1 MNEIL
6 IYDDIGVDWYGD
18 GISAKSIKDKLDRM
32 SGDITVRINSP
43 GGDVFE
49 GIAIYNLLK
58 VRGVS
63 VVVDGLA
70 ASAASVIAM
79 AGANIAVGCGAMLM
93 IHNPWTMTVGDAAE
107 MDKTASMLR
116 EVGASLADIYEN
128 RTGLAR
134 ETISAMMD
142 AETWISAD
150 EARTM
155 GFADAITDD
164 SASVVNVSRPWIRGD
179 IPEPSFAFR
188 VAARKRRMGLVD
200 RLPAAAGFSR
210 SQGSRPPTAP
220 GTTVKSLKVE
230 YMP

>member
-58 VRGVS
+58 GRDVS

-79 AGANIAVGCGAMLM
+79 AGANIAVGRGAMLM

-150 EARTM
+150 DARTM
-155 GFADAITDD
+155 GFVDAITDD
-164 SASVVNVSRPWIRGD
+164 RASVVNVSRPWIRGD